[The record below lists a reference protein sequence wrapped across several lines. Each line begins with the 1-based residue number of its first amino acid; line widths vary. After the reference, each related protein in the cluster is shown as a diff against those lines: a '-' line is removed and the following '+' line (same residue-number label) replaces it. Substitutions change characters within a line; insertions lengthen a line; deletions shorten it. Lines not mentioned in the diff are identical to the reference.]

1 MMFKK
6 TLLFFAVLLGI
17 STVTFADGE
26 KESTG
31 YNLQFKVVG
40 IPDKTCKLAYYF
52 ADKQYLKDTVI
63 AQNGAFVF
71 RGDETL
77 PGGIYI
83 VILPNNQYFEIMVD
97 QDQDFRMETDTTAY
111 VGNMKV
117 TGSEDNKLFYD
128 YLKFINPKQKDSK
141 ELRDKMDVIRKEL
154 DSLKKENKKIDS
166 TEFKLIKTKLE
177 AIDEE
182 VKNFKIDYMKKYPEN
197 ILGKVFRTSKEVEIP
212 EAPKLPNGKK
222 DSTFAFKYY
231 KSHFFDDIDFSD
243 ARLLRTPVFYSK
255 IRQYLDKLT
264 VQHPDSL
271 ITASDFLSEKARANA
286 EVFKFIVQNITSHY
300 EVEAT
305 KVVGLDAI
313 FVHMVNKYYK
323 TGQASWVDSTVMAK
337 IMKRAKTLEPLLLGK
352 VAPNLVLPD
361 IYTQQ
366 PYALHDVKAD
376 YTVAYFWDPTCGH
389 CKKVT
394 PKLYEWWL
402 ENRDKKKVAVY
413 GVNTTVNQQE
423 IFDYLKE
430 KPMDWIKVW
439 DPYNTS
445 KFRDLYDIYKSPE
458 MYLLDKDK
466 KIISKHIGVE
476 DLDPLIKMWEKQ
488 QSQKAIQIKPEEP
501 E

>member
-1 MMFKK
+1 MFKK
-6 TLLFFAVLLGI
+6 TLLFIALALGI
-17 STVTFADGE
+17 SISAFADGE
-26 KESTG
+26 KSIKG
-31 YNLQFKVVG
+31 YNLQFKITG

-63 AQNGAFVF
+63 AQNGVFTF

-83 VILPNNQYFEIMVD
+83 IILPNNQYFEAMID
-97 QDQDFRMETDTTAY
+97 KDQDFRMETDTAAY

-128 YLKFINPKQKDSK
+128 YLKYINPKQKESK
-141 ELRDKMDVIRKEL
+141 ELRDKMDVIHKEL

-166 TEFKLIKTKLE
+166 TEFKALKVKLE
-177 AIDEE
+177 AIDTE
-182 VKNFKIDYMKKYPEN
+182 VKDYKIKYMNDHPEN
-197 ILGKVFRTSKEVEIP
+197 ILAKVFRTSKEVEIP
-212 EAPKLPNGKK
+212 EAPLLPNGKK
-222 DSTFAFKYY
+222 DSTFAYRYY

-264 VQHPDSL
+264 VQHFDSL
-271 ITASDFLSEKARANA
+271 IIAADLLSEKARANT

-313 FVHMVNKYYK
+313 FVHMVNRYYK
-323 TGQASWVDSTVMAK
+323 TGQATWVDSTVMAK

-352 VAPNLVLPD
+352 VAPNLNLPD
-361 IYTQQ
+361 VSTQQ
-366 PYALHDVKAD
+366 KIALHDVKAN
-376 YTVAYFWDPTCGH
+376 YTIAYFWDPTCGH

-394 PKLYEWWL
+394 PKLYEWWI
-402 ENRDKKKVAVY
+402 ENREKKGVAIY
-413 GVNTTVNQQE
+413 GINTTVDQKE

-430 KPMDWIKVW
+430 KPMDWIKIW
-439 DPYNTS
+439 DPYNES

-476 DLDPLIKMWEKQ
+476 DLDPLIKMYEKQ
-488 QSQKAIQIKPEEP
+488 QELEKKKTSN
-501 E
+501 